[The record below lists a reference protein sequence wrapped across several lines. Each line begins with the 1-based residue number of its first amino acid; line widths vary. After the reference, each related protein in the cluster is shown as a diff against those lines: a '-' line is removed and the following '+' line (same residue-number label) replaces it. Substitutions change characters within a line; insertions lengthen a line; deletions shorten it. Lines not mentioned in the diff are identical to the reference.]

1 MKVVAVIPARYN
13 SSRFK
18 GKPLELINDEPMIA
32 WVYGQVKQVEGLDDV
47 YVATD
52 DDRIEKVCK
61 EKNIKVILTKNTHST
76 STERVQEVSE
86 TVKADLYLVI
96 NGDEP
101 LINPKMIEKIIPESI
116 PDNSKVYVAN
126 LMSKIKNP
134 VEVVDFTNIKVV
146 FDKLSYAMFFSRSPI
161 PYPKG
166 SMEYEYYKHVGVLI
180 YNKKALDFFAS
191 TEKGPY
197 ETVEDV
203 NEIRFLENGK
213 KIKMIEVESE
223 SLSVDTPKDLEH
235 IRDIVKEKHLS
246 CYRF

>member
-1 MKVVAVIPARYN
+1 MKVVAVIPARYQ

-18 GKPLELINDEPMIA
+18 GKPLELIEDEPMVA
-32 WVYGQVKQVEGLDDV
+32 WVYGQVKQVRGLDDV

-52 DDRIEKVCK
+52 DERIEKVCK
-61 EKNIKVILTKNTHST
+61 EKNIKVTLTKNTHPT

-101 LINPKMIEKIIPESI
+101 LINPKMIEKIIPESL
-116 PDNSKVYVAN
+116 PDSNKVYVAN
-126 LMSKIKNP
+126 LMTKIKNP
-134 VEVVDFTNIKVV
+134 VEAVDFTNIKVV
-146 FDKLSYAMFFSRSPI
+146 FDKSSYAMFFSRSPI

-166 SMEYEYYKHVGVLI
+166 SMDYDYYKHVGVLI

-191 TEKGPY
+191 TKKGPY
-197 ETVEDV
+197 EIVEDV
-203 NEIRFLENGK
+203 NEIRFLENGE

-235 IRDIVKEKHLS
+235 ICAIVKEKHLS
-246 CYRF
+246 CYHW

>member
-1 MKVVAVIPARYN
+1 MRVVAVIPARYQ

-18 GKPLELINDEPMIA
+18 GKPLELIEDEPMVA
-32 WVYGQVKQVEGLDDV
+32 WVYGQVKKVRGLDDV
-47 YVATD
+47 YVEKED
-52 DDRIEKVCK
+52 NRIKKVCK
-61 EKNIKVILTKNTHST
+61 EKKIKVILTKNTHPT

-101 LINPKMIEKIIPESI
+101 LINPKMIEKIIPESL
-116 PDNSKVYVAN
+116 PDSNKVYVAN
-126 LMSKIKNP
+126 LMTKIKNP
-134 VEVVDFTNIKVV
+134 VEAVDFTNIKVV

-166 SMEYEYYKHVGVLI
+166 SMDYDYYKHVGVLI

-191 TEKGPY
+191 TKKGPY
-197 ETVEDV
+197 EIVEDV
-203 NEIRFLENGK
+203 NEIRFLENGE
-213 KIKMIEVESE
+213 KIKMVEVESE

-235 IRDIVKEKHLS
+235 IRAIVKEKHLS
-246 CYRF
+246 CYHW